1 MLKCDDS
8 VIVRFAFYTPNYPIR
23 AITGQVTTSSKVP
36 GGFLT
41 FSAQL
46 PDVRIDNS
54 VELSFSSLTKN
65 L

>member
-8 VIVRFAFYTPNYPIR
+8 VIVRFAFDTPNYPIR
-23 AITGQVTTSSKVP
+23 AITESVHDLDKVP

-46 PDVRIDNS
+46 PNVRTDRS
-54 VELSFSSLTKN
+54 VALSLVI
-65 L
+65 